1 MATTPVAGGEAYDMR
16 SNLSRSLAVASAAFI
31 VPAGFVDF
39 TPGWAPYD
47 YPLFGLVGKGRE
59 EQFLLSLAIP
69 LLIAA
74 IAAVISV
81 GVHSRRPARFGAY
94 VAAGVV
100 VHWFVLSPV
109 QHGQLALD
117 FSVGVWLA
125 LGGSLLLGLSSVLP
139 DSEENMGPQ
148 ARLSAKDRA
157 SIADRS
163 AARDRA
169 ARSSAAWMLEQMSG
183 PSRR

>member
-1 MATTPVAGGEAYDMR
+1 MR
-16 SNLSRSLAVASAAFI
+16 SNLSRTLAVASAAFL

-47 YPLFGLVGKGRE
+47 YSLFGLVAKGRQ

-74 IAAVISV
+74 VAAVLAV
-81 GVHSRRPARFGAY
+81 GVNSRRPARFGAY

-109 QHGQLALD
+109 QHGDFAAE

-125 LGGSLLLGLSSVLP
+125 LGGSLLLGLSSILP
-139 DSEENMGPQ
+139 ETEESMGPQ
-148 ARLSAKDRA
+148 ARMSAKERA
-157 SIADRS
+157 TISDVS

-169 ARSSAAWMLEQMSG
+169 ARKSAAWMLEQMSG